1 MGHIDL
7 FHAVWP
13 KGLYGKFIEIK
24 PEVNFIMFNS
34 HELKSVLVIHFD
46 VPTMVTKTNG
56 IEFCSEQ
63 VSKKI
68 SYLFVVLYLFR

>member
-13 KGLYGKFIEIK
+13 KGLYGKLIK
-24 PEVNFIMFNS
+24 IWSLIFIMFNLY
-34 HELKSVLVIHFD
+34 ELKSALVIYFD
-46 VPTMVTKTNG
+46 VPTMVTKTND
-56 IEFCSEQ
+56 IDFCSEQ

-68 SYLFVVLYLFR
+68 AYYVVV